1 MRTVLRFVRRIVY
14 EAGMVVVG
22 LILAIP
28 TVAAQTNTPAQPPA
42 IGPLRYDEDYS
53 YLRDPKNRSG
63 GWWERFKFIPLD
75 DAGWAYVT
83 LGDEER
89 LRYERY
95 WNNAFGSAVKPN
107 EDYLRY
113 RALPYADLHVGPH
126 FRVFGQLQGAWST
139 RSELTKNPFTD
150 ETGLDLVQGFADV
163 TLPVGEESR
172 VTMRGGRQVL
182 LYGSQRLISTGP
194 NIRFSFDGG
203 LVRWENYDWQVDAFF
218 VRPVVP
224 HLESFDDRADSSRAL
239 WSLYATRRLPGISPD
254 AGLDLYY
261 MGYENDSARF
271 NQGEGHEI
279 RHTFGAH
286 FFGSNGAWT
295 WDHESMF
302 QFGDFAGSNITAWAV
317 AAQIRYTFAAVPLTP
332 FVELAGN
339 IISGDH
345 AADKRRLETFN
356 ALFTNAEFF
365 GEIGVLGPA
374 NVMSLRAMSGLDF
387 GSGWSL
393 TGAATFFWRQSVGDG
408 IYGPALNVLR
418 PAGGSEARFIG
429 NQGEMALAW
438 QANRNWSF
446 RTVYSIFVP
455 GRFVEDT
462 GPARTIRF
470 LRLQA
475 AFAF

>member
-139 RSELTKNPFTD
+139 RSELTKSPLTD

-163 TLPVGEESR
+163 ILPRSEERRVGKE
-172 VTMRGGRQVL
+172 
-182 LYGSQRLISTGP
+182 
-194 NIRFSFDGG
+194 
-203 LVRWENYDWQVDAFF
+203 W
-218 VRPVVP
+218 
-224 HLESFDDRADSSRAL
+224 
-239 WSLYATRRLPGISPD
+239 
-254 AGLDLYY
+254 
-261 MGYENDSARF
+261 
-271 NQGEGHEI
+271 
-279 RHTFGAH
+279 
-286 FFGSNGAWT
+286 
-295 WDHESMF
+295 
-302 QFGDFAGSNITAWAV
+302 
-317 AAQIRYTFAAVPLTP
+317 
-332 FVELAGN
+332 
-339 IISGDH
+339 
-345 AADKRRLETFN
+345 
-356 ALFTNAEFF
+356 
-365 GEIGVLGPA
+365 
-374 NVMSLRAMSGLDF
+374 
-387 GSGWSL
+387 
-393 TGAATFFWRQSVGDG
+393 
-408 IYGPALNVLR
+408 
-418 PAGGSEARFIG
+418 
-429 NQGEMALAW
+429 
-438 QANRNWSF
+438 
-446 RTVYSIFVP
+446 
-455 GRFVEDT
+455 
-462 GPARTIRF
+462 
-470 LRLQA
+470 
-475 AFAF
+475 